1 MNTIFKEFQP
11 HSRDRSVEDRRRHR
25 ELVEKSIKENI
36 GSIISEESIIGK
48 SKNKKIK
55 IPIKGLKEYYF
66 KYGRNQKSVV
76 SGNGQ
81 EEKGKKIPK
90 QDYNGGQGEEGAG
103 NGEGEA
109 TDVRSRAPVSK

>member
-1 MNTIFKEFQP
+1 MDTIFKEFQP

-36 GSIISEESIIGK
+36 GNLISDDSIIGK

-66 KYGRNQKSVV
+66 KYGRNRQGVI
-76 SGNGQ
+76 SGTGQ
-81 EEKGKKIPK
+81 EEKGKKRKTPESINS
-90 QDYNGGQGEEGAG
+90 Q
-103 NGEGEA
+103 
-109 TDVRSRAPVSK
+109 SLL